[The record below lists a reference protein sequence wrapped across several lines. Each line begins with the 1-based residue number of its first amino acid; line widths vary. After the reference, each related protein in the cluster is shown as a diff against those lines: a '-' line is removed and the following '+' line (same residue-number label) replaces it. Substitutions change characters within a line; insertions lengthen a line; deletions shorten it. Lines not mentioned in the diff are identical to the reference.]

1 MNEKMIKQIKWNE
14 YDIEITRK
22 QVKNL
27 NFRMKPSEPNK
38 IYISI
43 PLRASYDDAIKLLDS
58 PRIRKML
65 EKSRKNLAEAKPTK
79 ADWYEKHKPYLGEY
93 SKRLE
98 KLLPGMFERWQKTLG
113 VRVAK
118 IAIKDTRSQWGSC
131 NVKNHNI
138 SISVWLGAFPEECIE
153 YVVVHELVH
162 LLEKGHNAR
171 FYGYLDQNY
180 PEWKTCE
187 GKLKNIWK
195 S

>member
-1 MNEKMIKQIKWNE
+1 MIKQIKWNE
-14 YDIEITRK
+14 YDVEITRK

-65 EKSRKNLAEAKPTK
+65 EKSRKNIAEAKPTK
-79 ADWYEKHKPYLGEY
+79 ADWYEKQKPYIGEY
-93 SKRLE
+93 SRRLE

-113 VRVAK
+113 VRAAK

-171 FYGYLDQNY
+171 FYGYLDRYY
-180 PEWKTCE
+180 PEWKACE

>member
-1 MNEKMIKQIKWNE
+1 MIKQIKWNE

-65 EKSRKNLAEAKPTK
+65 EKSRKNLAESKPTK
-79 ADWYEKHKPYLGEY
+79 ADWYEKQKPYIGEY
-93 SKRLE
+93 SRRLE
-98 KLLPGMFERWQKTLG
+98 KLLPGMFDRWQKNLG
-113 VRVAK
+113 VRAAK

-171 FYGYLDQNY
+171 FYGYLDQHY

>member
-1 MNEKMIKQIKWNE
+1 MPKQIKWNG
-14 YDIEITRK
+14 YDVEITRK

-27 NFRMKPSEPNK
+27 NFRMRPSEPNK
-38 IYISI
+38 IYVSI
-43 PLRASYDDAIKLLDS
+43 PLRTNYDDAIKLLDN
-58 PRIRKML
+58 PRVRKML
-65 EKSRKNLAEAKPTK
+65 EKHEKNIVESKTAK
-79 ADWYEKHKPYLGEY
+79 ADWYEKYKPYMEEY

-98 KLLPGMFERWQKTLG
+98 KILPELFIKWQKTLG
-113 VRVAK
+113 VRAAK
-118 IAIKDTRSQWGSC
+118 IKIKDTRSQWGSC

-171 FYGYLDQNY
+171 FYGYLDQHY
-180 PEWKTCE
+180 PAWKMCE
-187 GKLKNIWK
+187 GKLKSIWK

>member
-1 MNEKMIKQIKWNE
+1 MSKQIKWKG
-14 YDIEITRK
+14 YDVEITRK

-27 NFRMKPSEPNK
+27 NFRMKPSEPDK

-43 PLRASYDDAIKLLDS
+43 PLRASYDDAIKLLDN
-58 PRIRKML
+58 PRVKKML
-65 EKSRKNLAEAKPTK
+65 EKHEKNIAESKPAKE
-79 ADWYEKHKPYLGEY
+79 DWYEKHKPYMEGY

-98 KLLPGMFERWQKTLG
+98 EVLPEMFVKWQKNLG
-113 VRVAK
+113 VRAAK
-118 IAIKDTRSQWGSC
+118 ITIKDTRSQWGSC

-171 FYGYLDQNY
+171 FYEYLDQHY
-180 PEWKTCE
+180 PAWKMCE
-187 GKLKNIWK
+187 GRLKSIWK
-195 S
+195 L

>member
-1 MNEKMIKQIKWNE
+1 MTKQIKWNE

-79 ADWYEKHKPYLGEY
+79 ADWYEKHKPYIEEY
-93 SKRLE
+93 SRQLE

-113 VRVAK
+113 VRAAK

-171 FYGYLDQNY
+171 FYGYLDRYY
-180 PEWKTCE
+180 PEWKACE

>member
-1 MNEKMIKQIKWNE
+1 MTKQIKWNE

-79 ADWYEKHKPYLGEY
+79 ADWYEKHKPYIGEY
-93 SKRLE
+93 SRRLE
-98 KLLPGMFERWQKTLG
+98 KLLPGMFERWQKKLG
-113 VRVAK
+113 VRAAK
-118 IAIKDTRSQWGSC
+118 ITIKDTRSQWGSC

-171 FYGYLDQNY
+171 FYGYLDRYY
-180 PEWKTCE
+180 PEWKACE
-187 GKLKNIWK
+187 GKLKNLWK

>member
-1 MNEKMIKQIKWNE
+1 MIKQIKWNE

-65 EKSRKNLAEAKPTK
+65 EKNRKNLAEAKPTK
-79 ADWYEKHKPYLGEY
+79 ADWYEKQKPYIEEY
-93 SKRLE
+93 SRQLE
-98 KLLPGMFERWQKTLG
+98 KLLPGMFERWQKNLG
-113 VRVAK
+113 VRAAK
-118 IAIKDTRSQWGSC
+118 ITIKDTRSQWGSC

-171 FYGYLDQNY
+171 FYGYLDRYY
-180 PEWKTCE
+180 PEWKACE

>member
-1 MNEKMIKQIKWNE
+1 MIKQIKWNE

-65 EKSRKNLAEAKPTK
+65 EKSRKNLAEAKPAK
-79 ADWYEKHKPYLGEY
+79 ADWYEKHKPYIGEY
-93 SKRLE
+93 SRRLE

-113 VRVAK
+113 VRAAK

-171 FYGYLDQNY
+171 FYGYLDRYY
-180 PEWKTCE
+180 PEWKACE

>member
-1 MNEKMIKQIKWNE
+1 MIKQIKWNE
-14 YDIEITRK
+14 YDVEITRK

-65 EKSRKNLAEAKPTK
+65 EKSRKNLAESKPTK
-79 ADWYEKHKPYLGEY
+79 ADWYEKQKPYIGEY

-98 KLLPGMFERWQKTLG
+98 KLLPGMFERWQKPLG
-113 VRVAK
+113 ARAAK

-171 FYGYLDQNY
+171 FYGYLDQHY
-180 PEWKTCE
+180 PEWKACE
-187 GKLKNIWK
+187 RKLKNIWK

>member
-1 MNEKMIKQIKWNE
+1 MIKQIKWNE

-65 EKSRKNLAEAKPTK
+65 EKSRKNLAESKPTK
-79 ADWYEKHKPYLGEY
+79 ADWYEKQKPYIGEY
-93 SKRLE
+93 STRLE

-113 VRVAK
+113 VRAAK

-171 FYGYLDQNY
+171 FYGYLDQYY
-180 PEWKTCE
+180 PEWKICE
-187 GKLKNIWK
+187 GKLKSIWK

>member
-1 MNEKMIKQIKWNE
+1 MIKQTKWNE
-14 YDIEITRK
+14 YDVEITRK

-58 PRIRKML
+58 SRIRKML
-65 EKSRKNLAEAKPTK
+65 EKSRKNLAESKPTK
-79 ADWYEKHKPYLGEY
+79 ADWYEKHKPYIGEY
-93 SKRLE
+93 SRRLE

-113 VRVAK
+113 VRAAK

-171 FYGYLDQNY
+171 FYGYLDRYY
-180 PEWKTCE
+180 PEWKACE
-187 GKLKNIWK
+187 WKLKNIWK

>member
-1 MNEKMIKQIKWNE
+1 MTKQIKWNE

-79 ADWYEKHKPYLGEY
+79 ADWYEKHKPYIGEY
-93 SKRLE
+93 SRRLE

-113 VRVAK
+113 VRAAK

-171 FYGYLDQNY
+171 FYGYLDRYY
-180 PEWKTCE
+180 PEWKACE

>member
-1 MNEKMIKQIKWNE
+1 MIKQIKWNE
-14 YDIEITRK
+14 YDVEITRK

-65 EKSRKNLAEAKPTK
+65 EKSRKNLAESKPTK
-79 ADWYEKHKPYLGEY
+79 ADWYEKQKPYIGEY

-113 VRVAK
+113 VRAAK

-171 FYGYLDQNY
+171 FYGYLDRYY
-180 PEWKTCE
+180 PEWKACE

>member
-1 MNEKMIKQIKWNE
+1 MIKQIKWNE

-65 EKSRKNLAEAKPTK
+65 EKSRKNLAEAKPAK
-79 ADWYEKHKPYLGEY
+79 ADWYKKHKPYIGEY
-93 SKRLE
+93 SRRLE

-113 VRVAK
+113 VRAAK

-171 FYGYLDQNY
+171 FYGYLNRY
-180 PEWKTCE
+180 YSEWKACE

>member
-1 MNEKMIKQIKWNE
+1 MIKQIKWNE
-14 YDIEITRK
+14 YDVEITRK

-43 PLRASYDDAIKLLDS
+43 PLRASYDDAIKLLDG

-65 EKSRKNLAEAKPTK
+65 EKSRKNLAESKPAK
-79 ADWYEKHKPYLGEY
+79 ADWYEKQKPYIGEY
-93 SKRLE
+93 SRRLE

-113 VRVAK
+113 VRAAK
-118 IAIKDTRSQWGSC
+118 ITIKDTRSQWGSC

-171 FYGYLDQNY
+171 FYGYLDRYY
-180 PEWKTCE
+180 PEWKACE

>member
-1 MNEKMIKQIKWNE
+1 MPMSKQIKWNG
-14 YDIEITRK
+14 YDVEITKK

-27 NFRMKPSEPNK
+27 NFRIKPSEPNK
-38 IYISI
+38 IYVSI
-43 PLRASYDDAIKLLDS
+43 PLRANYDDAMKLLDN
-58 PRIRKML
+58 PRVRKML
-65 EKSRKNLAEAKPTK
+65 EKHEKNIVESKPAK
-79 ADWYEKHKPYLGEY
+79 ADWCKKHKPYMGEY

-98 KLLPGMFERWQKTLG
+98 ELLPELFVKWQKNLG
-113 VRVAK
+113 VRAAK
-118 IAIKDTRSQWGSC
+118 ITIKDTRSQWGSC

-171 FYGYLDQNY
+171 FYGYLDQHY
-180 PEWKTCE
+180 PEWKTYE
-187 GKLKNIWK
+187 GKLKSIWK

>member
-1 MNEKMIKQIKWNE
+1 MNEKMTKQIKWNE
-14 YDIEITRK
+14 YDVEITRK

-65 EKSRKNLAEAKPTK
+65 EKSRKNLAESKPTK
-79 ADWYEKHKPYLGEY
+79 ADWYEKQKPYIGEY
-93 SKRLE
+93 SRRLE

-113 VRVAK
+113 VRAAK
-118 IAIKDTRSQWGSC
+118 ITIKDTRSQWGSC

-171 FYGYLDQNY
+171 FYGYLDRYY
-180 PEWKTCE
+180 PEWKACE

>member
-1 MNEKMIKQIKWNE
+1 MIKQIKWNE
-14 YDIEITRK
+14 YDVEITRK

-43 PLRASYDDAIKLLDS
+43 PLRASYDDAIKLLDG

-79 ADWYEKHKPYLGEY
+79 ADWYEKQKPYIEEY
-93 SKRLE
+93 SRQLE
-98 KLLPGMFERWQKTLG
+98 KLLPGMFERWQKNLG
-113 VRVAK
+113 VRAAK
-118 IAIKDTRSQWGSC
+118 ITIKDTRSQWGSC

-171 FYGYLDQNY
+171 FYGYLDQHY
-180 PEWKTCE
+180 PEWKACE

>member
-1 MNEKMIKQIKWNE
+1 MIKQIKWNE
-14 YDIEITRK
+14 YDVEITRK

-79 ADWYEKHKPYLGEY
+79 ADWYEKHKPYIGEY
-93 SKRLE
+93 SRRLE

-113 VRVAK
+113 VRAAK
-118 IAIKDTRSQWGSC
+118 ITIKDTRSQWGSC

-171 FYGYLDQNY
+171 FYGYLDRYY
-180 PEWKTCE
+180 PEWKACE

>member
-1 MNEKMIKQIKWNE
+1 MTKQIKWNE

-79 ADWYEKHKPYLGEY
+79 ADWYEKHKPYIGEY
-93 SKRLE
+93 SRRLE

-113 VRVAK
+113 VRAAK

-138 SISVWLGAFPEECIE
+138 SISVWLGTFPEECIE

-171 FYGYLDQNY
+171 FYGYLDRYY
-180 PEWKTCE
+180 PEWKACE

>member
-1 MNEKMIKQIKWNE
+1 MIKQIKWNE

-43 PLRASYDDAIKLLDS
+43 PLRANYEDAIKLLDS

-65 EKSRKNLAEAKPTK
+65 EKSRKNLAEAKPMKT
-79 ADWYEKHKPYLGEY
+79 DWYEKQKPYIGEY
-93 SKRLE
+93 SRRLE
-98 KLLPGMFERWQKTLG
+98 KLLPEMFDRWQKTLG
-113 VRVAK
+113 VRASK
-118 IAIKDTRSQWGSC
+118 ITIKDTRSQWGSC

-171 FYGYLDQNY
+171 FYGYLDRYY
-180 PEWKTCE
+180 PEWKACE

>member
-1 MNEKMIKQIKWNE
+1 MIKQIKWNE
-14 YDIEITRK
+14 YDVEITRK

-79 ADWYEKHKPYLGEY
+79 ADWYEKQKPYIGEY
-93 SKRLE
+93 SRRLE
-98 KLLPGMFERWQKTLG
+98 KLLPEMFDRWQKTLG
-113 VRVAK
+113 VRAAK

-171 FYGYLDQNY
+171 FYGYLDRYY
-180 PEWKTCE
+180 PEWKACE

>member
-1 MNEKMIKQIKWNE
+1 MIKQIKWNE
-14 YDIEITRK
+14 YDVEITRK

-65 EKSRKNLAEAKPTK
+65 EKSRKNLAEAKPAK
-79 ADWYEKHKPYLGEY
+79 ADWYEKQKPYIGEY
-93 SKRLE
+93 SRRLE
-98 KLLPGMFERWQKTLG
+98 KLLPGMFERWQKNLG
-113 VRVAK
+113 VRAAK

-171 FYGYLDQNY
+171 FYGYLDRYY
-180 PEWKTCE
+180 PEWKACE

>member
-58 PRIRKML
+58 PCIRKML

-79 ADWYEKHKPYLGEY
+79 ADWYEKHKPYIGEY
-93 SKRLE
+93 SRRLE

-113 VRVAK
+113 VRAAK
-118 IAIKDTRSQWGSC
+118 ITIKDTRSQWGSC

-171 FYGYLDQNY
+171 FYGYLDQYY

>member
-1 MNEKMIKQIKWNE
+1 MIKQIKWNE
-14 YDIEITRK
+14 YDVEITRK

-65 EKSRKNLAEAKPTK
+65 EKSRKNLADSKPAK
-79 ADWYEKHKPYLGEY
+79 ADWYEKQKPYIGEY

-98 KLLPGMFERWQKTLG
+98 KLLPGMFERRQKTLG
-113 VRVAK
+113 VRAAK

-138 SISVWLGAFPEECIE
+138 SISVWLGVFPEECIE

-171 FYGYLDQNY
+171 FYGYLDQYY
-180 PEWKTCE
+180 PKWKMCE

>member
-1 MNEKMIKQIKWNE
+1 MIKQIKWNG
-14 YDIEITRK
+14 YDVEITRK

-79 ADWYEKHKPYLGEY
+79 ADWYEKQKSYIGEY
-93 SKRLE
+93 SRQLE

-113 VRVAK
+113 VRAAK
-118 IAIKDTRSQWGSC
+118 ITIKDTRSQWGSC
-131 NVKNHNI
+131 NVKNYNI

-153 YVVVHELVH
+153 YVVVHELAH
-162 LLEKGHNAR
+162 ILHKNHSAAFYAEIEKILPDWRERNKLLK
-171 FYGYLDQNY
+171 Q
-180 PEWKTCE
+180 
-187 GKLKNIWK
+187 
-195 S
+195 

>member
-1 MNEKMIKQIKWNE
+1 MSKQIKWKG
-14 YDIEITRK
+14 YDVEITKK

-27 NFRMKPSEPNK
+27 NFRIKPSEPNK

-43 PLRASYDDAIKLLDS
+43 PLRASYDDAMKLLDD
-58 PRIRKML
+58 PRVKRML
-65 EKSRKNLAEAKPTK
+65 EKQEKNVGESKSGK
-79 ADWYEKHKPYLGEY
+79 ADWYEKQKPYMGEY

-98 KLLPGMFERWQKTLG
+98 ALLPDMFVKWQKNLG
-113 VRVAK
+113 VRAAK
-118 IAIKDTRSQWGSC
+118 ITIKDTRSQWGSC

-162 LLEKGHNAR
+162 LLERGHNAR
-171 FYGYLDQNY
+171 FYGYLDQYY

-187 GKLKNIWK
+187 RKLKNIWK

>member
-1 MNEKMIKQIKWNE
+1 MIKQIKWNE

-43 PLRASYDDAIKLLDS
+43 PLRANYEDAIKLLDS

-65 EKSRKNLAEAKPTK
+65 EKSRKNLAEAKPMKT
-79 ADWYEKHKPYLGEY
+79 DWYEKQKPYIGEY
-93 SKRLE
+93 SRRLE
-98 KLLPGMFERWQKTLG
+98 KLLPEMFDRWQKTLG
-113 VRVAK
+113 VRAAK
-118 IAIKDTRSQWGSC
+118 ITIKDTRSQWGSC

-171 FYGYLDQNY
+171 FYGYLNRYY